1 MELQMESKNLVVEF
15 RREYQIP
22 PFHEDAYL
30 ESLIEKS
37 IYYFQSLVDEFDIEK
52 DLTGKELVLIRSFY
66 AYHKKLDEFGERYQK
81 DIFEWEMSYAN
92 TNTDT
97 GIS

>member
-1 MELQMESKNLVVEF
+1 MEDEKALVNEF

-22 PFHEDAYL
+22 PFHEDVYL
-30 ESLIEKS
+30 EGLIKKS
-37 IYYFQSLVDEFDIEK
+37 IYYFKSLVDEFDIEK
-52 DLTGKELVLIRSFY
+52 DLMAKELILIRSFY

-81 DIFEWEMSYAN
+81 DIFEWEMSYAG